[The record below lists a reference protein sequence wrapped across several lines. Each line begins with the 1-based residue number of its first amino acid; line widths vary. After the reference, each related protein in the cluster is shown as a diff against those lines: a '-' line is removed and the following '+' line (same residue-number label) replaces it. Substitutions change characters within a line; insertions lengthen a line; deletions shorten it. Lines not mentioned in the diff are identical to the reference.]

1 MITFQIDI
9 PFIQIK
15 NFCQRWGIREF
26 GLFGSVLR
34 DDFNQNSD
42 IDVLVSFDKG
52 LGISLFDI
60 AQMKIELELI
70 FKRTVDILE
79 KEALRNPYRKRQIL
93 ETFQVI
99 YEA

>member
-1 MITFQIDI
+1 MTSLSSRLRTFAS
-9 PFIQIK
+9 
-15 NFCQRWGIREF
+15 QRWGIREF

-70 FKRTVDILE
+70 FKRPVDILE

>member
-9 PFIQIK
+9 PFVQIK

-34 DDFNQNSD
+34 EGFNQNSD
-42 IDVLVSFDKG
+42 IDVLVSFEN
-52 LGISLFDI
+52 GIGINLFDI
-60 AQMKIELELI
+60 AQMKIELEEI
-70 FKRTVDILE
+70 FKRPVDILE

>member
-15 NFCQRWGIREF
+15 KFCQRWFISEF
-26 GLFGSVLR
+26 VLFGSVLR

-70 FKRTVDILE
+70 FKRPVDILE

>member
-1 MITFQIDI
+1 M
-9 PFIQIK
+9 
-15 NFCQRWGIREF
+15 
-26 GLFGSVLR
+26 FGSVLR

-70 FKRTVDILE
+70 FKRPVDILE

>member
-1 MITFQIDI
+1 MITLQIDI

-15 NFCQRWGIREF
+15 NFCHRWGIREF

-70 FKRTVDILE
+70 FKRPVDILE
-79 KEALRNPYRKRQIL
+79 KEALRNHYRKKQIL
-93 ETFQVI
+93 ETVQVI
-99 YEA
+99 YGA